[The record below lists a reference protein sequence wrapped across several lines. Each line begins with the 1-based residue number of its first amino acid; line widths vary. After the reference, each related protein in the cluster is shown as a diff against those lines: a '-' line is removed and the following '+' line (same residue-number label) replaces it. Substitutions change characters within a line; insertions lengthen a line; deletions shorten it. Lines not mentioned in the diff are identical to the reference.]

1 MRNMMQSEEHVGL
14 DQWLDPQ
21 SAYYGSME
29 EVDAH
34 DASNQPNTFGQLVRR
49 LNSIVCRSET
59 NTTDQAETPLDP
71 AEEVHE
77 YQALMNLLTG
87 ARSCVVFPHTRR
99 SGLWN
104 RANIGDPTLIPA
116 DSNVLSL
123 ACAVLHNASKCTRL
137 GLPTLLSHHQALLEK
152 ARGLRSGPGWLAADL
167 GRVRC
172 SLAQRLLAEGDP
184 RGCHRMLAPLLRW
197 LHLPGHRALDC
208 VSGRL
213 RFVRAGDHLSL
224 RSLACLLVAQADYAL
239 RGTCCAALLD
249 QVRCPALGPRLSHF
263 RALAGADE
271 RQLWAALQRWP
282 HEAPL
287 WTLAGCRL
295 ASGGRWRAA
304 LRLLLHAARLEGEG
318 LALWNAA
325 ACLGALGLREAQSR
339 VLSRLAARTDGQNQ
353 ETALA
358 AARALEGLGMHA
370 EAARAYGAL
379 VQSGR
384 PLLRAEWAL
393 SLLRAGQPR
402 ASLQACGRGGE
413 DPRLA
418 FCRGSAMAALGD
430 SVAALHELRRAL
442 AMAAGEWRR
451 PGDASF
457 AAAGEHRGAAGSP
470 GRSGFAAAA
479 GAGPGRLSRQRG
491 RGVQPESPVAGCRQG
506 RGCPE
511 HLARARLPGRRR
523 RRQQQRRDSA
533 GGVARGPAGPV
544 TCVEASFTCPAFMK
558 QLCAGVFV
566 CLRGDRYLPTT
577 LPQSIDVRYRRGHVR
592 RPAGGRAVPA
602 AAALLGSG
610 AAFAVREVDALVRH
624 AA

>member
-77 YQALMNLLTG
+77 YQALMNLLT
-87 ARSCVVFPHTRR
+87 
-99 SGLWN
+99 
-104 RANIGDPTLIPA
+104 GDPTLIPA

-457 AAAGEHRGAAGSP
+457 AGGDWLRSQLLVNIAVLQAPQEEAA
-470 GRSGFAAAA
+470 
-479 GAGPGRLSRQRG
+479 SR
-491 RGVQPESPVAGCRQG
+491 RQ
-506 RGCPE
+506 
-511 HLARARLPGRRR
+511 LARALAVCPGNV
-523 RRQQQRRDSA
+523 DAAYNLSLLLLA
-533 GGVARGPAGPV
+533 A
-544 TCVEASFTCPAFMK
+544 
-558 QLCAGVFV
+558 
-566 CLRGDRYLPTT
+566 
-577 LPQSIDVRYRRGHVR
+577 
-592 RPAGGRAVPA
+592 GRAEA
-602 AAALLGSG
+602 ARSIWREHGFRADDGGGSSSVGTAQAAWLEARL
-610 AAFAVREVDALVRH
+610 AQ
-624 AA
+624 

>member
-457 AAAGEHRGAAGSP
+457 AGGDWLRSQLLVNIAVLQAPQEEAASRRQLARALAVCP
-470 GRSGFAAAA
+470 GGLSVPEPLRRHQERSL
-479 GAGPGRLSRQRG
+479 RRQRG

-577 LPQSIDVRYRRGHVR
+577 LPQSI
-592 RPAGGRAVPA
+592 
-602 AAALLGSG
+602 STT
-610 AAFAVREVDALVRH
+610 
-624 AA
+624 